1 MDRLALVQRVRA
13 LTRDFSNAIFREID
27 IIDFLNEGIDRI
39 SQVIPELDG
48 MSPLL
53 SHTDVPTLLP
63 KKFHHL
69 LPLYATARCFGQ
81 DERHYQSSTFM
92 NEFEVKLSDLKA
104 LIETGDIVII
114 DPDTNAPVELDNA
127 SNIEYVVTNNY
138 YEPYESSSDLDEG
151 VDGL

>member
-48 MSPLL
+48 MVHLL
-53 SHTDVPTLLP
+53 SHTDVPILLP
-63 KKFHHL
+63 SKFHNL

-114 DPDTNAPVELDNA
+114 DPVTEEPVEMDNA

-138 YEPYESSSDLDEG
+138 YQPYESSSDLDEG

>member
-48 MSPLL
+48 MVHLL
-53 SHTDVPTLLP
+53 SHTDVPILLP
-63 KKFHHL
+63 TKFHNL

-114 DPDTNAPVELDNA
+114 DPVTEEPVELDNA

-138 YEPYESSSDLDEG
+138 YQPYESSSDLDEG